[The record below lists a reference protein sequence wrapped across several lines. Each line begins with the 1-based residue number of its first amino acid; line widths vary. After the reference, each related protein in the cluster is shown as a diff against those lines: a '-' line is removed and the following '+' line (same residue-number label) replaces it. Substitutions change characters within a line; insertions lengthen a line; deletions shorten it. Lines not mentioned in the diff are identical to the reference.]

1 MFSVTSLVIC
11 GLLIL
16 VAIVVIWKW
25 WKQPKTTSLFGQP
38 AVEPKE
44 ITRPP
49 LEQENSDAVVQ
60 SLPKVYAIND
70 DGNLDFKDES
80 GRVLNSSFGPNP
92 KTYIQLLDQVSMD
105 VTNAVISEQGDKV
118 VLVSRVGNSKVYEI
132 AGNQYH
138 VDFSELSRH

>member
-1 MFSVTSLVIC
+1 MFSVTSLVIF

-16 VAIVVIWKW
+16 VAVVVIWKW

-38 AVEPKE
+38 VVEPKE
-44 ITRPP
+44 ITGPP
-49 LEQENSDAVVQ
+49 PSQSQEAVVP
-60 SLPKVYAIND
+60 SLPKIFAIND
-70 DGNLDFKDES
+70 DSNLDFKDES

-105 VTNAVISEQGDKV
+105 VTNAASEEQGGAV
-118 VLVSRVGNSKVYEI
+118 VLTSRVGGSKVYEI
-132 AGNQYH
+132 AGNKYL